1 MVRNTNVEYSVY
13 IGSSYG
19 RKGLGNRVLKN
30 HLNPTYRKRHSEK
43 ALCIAMAETE
53 AITSFI
59 CLLSY
64 AEPVPIGQVLLAEA
78 VCACLFNTFDSDLYH
93 DLRPQCLPRVDM
105 SHGLNRS
112 DPLRTLPVGPKSIGN
127 DVTTFRR
134 LRTLH
139 NCLGKGPIRVSYYVY
154 WERETKSS
162 WRFQLFT
169 AMFTIPK
176 KIAAKWNLANNPK
189 INVERQVSSGV
200 HPHAFA
206 AEAGEQEDG
215 RCVGIRAF
223 KIVRGKIEQHWIRR
237 YGKDVVRVAN
247 TLHDFLK
254 GYIVGQDYTW
264 KASQKYI
271 FSEKGGSKIDS
282 PQNAPKRRDLV
293 RLPYDGKDF
302 QWDDGI
308 RLPETKPRSC
318 TRASI
323 QTRMESEECTSSYE
337 DWVAEMHQK
346 YLAPYHAELSKFGH
360 RTYHRNWAERC
371 NTNKVHCWDVSGG
384 HFLMSWKRKRLDLPT

>member
-1 MVRNTNVEYSVY
+1 
-13 IGSSYG
+13 
-19 RKGLGNRVLKN
+19 
-30 HLNPTYRKRHSEK
+30 
-43 ALCIAMAETE
+43 MAETE
-53 AITSFI
+53 VITSFI

-64 AEPVPIGQVLLAEA
+64 AELVLIGQVLLAEA
-78 VCACLFNTFDSDLYH
+78 VCACLFNTFDSDLYR
-93 DLRPQCLPRVDM
+93 DIRLQCLPRVDM
-105 SHGLNRS
+105 SRGLNRS

-139 NCLGKGPIRVSYYVY
+139 NCLGKGPIRVSYHVHR
-154 WERETKSS
+154 EREMKSS

-176 KIAAKWNLANNPK
+176 NIAATWNLANSPE
-189 INVERQVSSGV
+189 INVEWQVSSGV

-206 AEAGEQEDG
+206 AEAGKQEDG

-237 YGKDVVRVAN
+237 CGKDTVRVAN

-254 GYIVGQDYTW
+254 GHIVGQDYTW
-264 KASQKYI
+264 KASRKYI
-271 FSEKGGSKIDS
+271 FSEEGGSKTDS
-282 PQNAPKRRDLV
+282 PQNALKRRGRV
-293 RLPYDGKDF
+293 GLPYDRKDF
-302 QWDDGI
+302 QWDDGK
-308 RLPETKPRSC
+308 RLPETKPRSG

-323 QTRMESEECTSSYE
+323 RTRMEIEECTLSYE

-346 YLAPYHAELSKFGH
+346 YLAPYHAELSKAGH
-360 RTYHRNWAERC
+360 RTYHWNWAERAQ
-371 NTNKVHCWDVSGG
+371 HE
-384 HFLMSWKRKRLDLPT
+384 